1 MVIKLHLHS
10 TGVKSEED
18 VEFPIASPA
27 SVMYLLE
34 VLLIRH
40 WSRRCHFRAGLDGV
54 TGFFRRFA
62 QINTEQPERAA
73 MGCLMVN
80 SVVELGKSDPGVT
93 DRAEWY
99 RNRVRGAFRSAL
111 QKAVQQ
117 GDVSGAIEGRVDLS
131 YMMLMGLYVSVK
143 GGATLDEII
152 RLSEVAIGVAE
163 SWRLPDDRDSAS

>member
-1 MVIKLHLHS
+1 
-10 TGVKSEED
+10 
-18 VEFPIASPA
+18 
-27 SVMYLLE
+27 
-34 VLLIRH
+34 
-40 WSRRCHFRAGLDGV
+40 
-54 TGFFRRFA
+54 
-62 QINTEQPERAA
+62 

-111 QKAVQQ
+111 QKAVRQ
-117 GDVSGAIEGRVDLS
+117 GVVCGAIEGRVDLS